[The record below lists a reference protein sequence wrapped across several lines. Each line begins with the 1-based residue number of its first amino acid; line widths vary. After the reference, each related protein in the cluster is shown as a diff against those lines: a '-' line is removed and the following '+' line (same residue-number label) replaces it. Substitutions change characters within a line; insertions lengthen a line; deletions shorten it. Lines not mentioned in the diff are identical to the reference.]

1 MKKRLTYRDGEG
13 RPQWIPE
20 LLEDESGLAGSM
32 IREALATYE
41 DNDPQKDPKE
51 ADILRE
57 SLSPREAFRSD
68 GEYIVYL
75 IEVINNLETAR
86 GNIRALVAEL
96 EEAYGSIRPKNR

>member
-13 RPQWIPE
+13 NPQWIQE

-41 DNDPQKDPKE
+41 DNDPQKDPKVT
-51 ADILRE
+51 DILRE
-57 SLSPREAFRSD
+57 SLLPREAFRSD

-86 GNIRALVAEL
+86 GNLRALVSAL
-96 EEAYGSIRPKNR
+96 EEGNGYV